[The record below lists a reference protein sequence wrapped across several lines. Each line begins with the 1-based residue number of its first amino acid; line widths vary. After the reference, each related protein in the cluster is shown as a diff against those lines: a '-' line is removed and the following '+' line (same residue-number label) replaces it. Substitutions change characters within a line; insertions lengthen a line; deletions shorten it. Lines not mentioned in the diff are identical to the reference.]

1 LCSHGRVSVRFQ
13 WMNTRFWAYP
23 DLGGA

>member
-1 LCSHGRVSVRFQ
+1 LCSHDRVSVRFQ